1 MLPHRATRSAL
12 VLGSVCLAVTACGST
27 DAADPSTPSTGALSI
42 GAVDLSDVCP
52 SNVVIQTDWNP
63 ESEMGGL
70 YGLLGPDATIDAD
83 AKVVRGPL
91 FASGEWTGVDVE
103 IRSGGPAIGFT
114 GVPAQM
120 YTDKDILLGW
130 VNTDEA
136 IASSAKMPTTAV
148 MASFEKAPWMI
159 MWDPETYPDVKTIAD
174 LGATGAKV
182 RYFDGA
188 TWMDYLV
195 GAGILDEAQ
204 IDGSYDGTPGNF
216 VAAGGADGQQ
226 GFATVEPYVYE
237 NELDEWAKPVAYQ
250 LIADAGYPLYA
261 VALSARTEDV
271 TAEADC
277 LKKLVPVVQQS
288 TVDFF
293 ADPDDTN
300 ALITEAVE
308 KFATGWVYP
317 AGQAEHSTVKQ
328 LELGL
333 VSNGDNATLGDF
345 DEARVQKILD
355 LAGPIVTANGTG
367 PADGLT
373 ATDLFTNEFL
383 DTTIGLPDSE

>member
-1 MLPHRATRSAL
+1 MLPHRATRTA
-12 VLGSVCLAVTACGST
+12 LAVGAVCMAATACGSSE
-27 DAADPSTPSTGALSI
+27 AAEPESSSATLAI
-42 GAVDLSDVCP
+42 GAVDLSGVCP
-52 SNVVIQTDWNP
+52 ANVVIQTDWNP

-70 YGLLGPDATIDAD
+70 YGLAGPGATIDAD
-83 AKVVRGPL
+83 KKVVSGPL

-136 IASSAKMPTTAV
+136 IANSAKMPTTAV
-148 MASFEKAPWMI
+148 LASFEKAPWMI
-159 MWDPETYPDVKTIAD
+159 MWDPETYPEVQTIAD
-174 LGATGAKV
+174 LGETGAKV

-204 IDGSYDGTPGNF
+204 IDGSYDGSPGNF
-216 VAAGGADGQQ
+216 IAANGADAQQ

-237 NELDEWAKPVAYQ
+237 NELDQWAKPVDYQ

-271 TAEADC
+271 TAQAAC
-277 LKKLVPVVQQS
+277 LEKLVPIVQQS

-293 ADPDDTN
+293 AEPEATN

-308 KFATGWVYP
+308 QFATGWVYP
-317 AGQAEHSTVKQ
+317 IGQAEHSTVKQ

-333 VSNGDNATLGDF
+333 VSNGDNDTFGDF
-345 DEARVQKILD
+345 DEARVQTIFD
-355 LAGPIVTANGTG
+355 LASPIVTANGTA
-367 PADGLT
+367 PAEGLT
-373 ATDLFTNEFL
+373 AADLYTNDFL

>member
-1 MLPHRATRSAL
+1 MKPYRATRSAL
-12 VLGSVCLAVTACGST
+12 VVGAVCLAATACASS
-27 DAADPSTPSTGALSI
+27 DAATPSSSETLSI
-42 GAVDLSDVCP
+42 GAVDLSGVCP

-70 YGLLGPDATIDAD
+70 YGLAGPGATIDAD
-83 AKVVRGPL
+83 KKVVRGPL
-91 FASGEWTGVDVE
+91 FAGGEWTGVDVE
-103 IRSGGPAIGFT
+103 IRSGGPAIGFQ

-136 IASSAKMPTTAV
+136 IANSAKMPTTAV
-148 MASFEKAPWMI
+148 LASFEKAPWMV
-159 MWDPETYPDVKTIAD
+159 MWDPATYPDVETIAE

-195 GAGILDEAQ
+195 GAGILDESQ

-216 VAAGGADGQQ
+216 IAAGGKDAQQ
-226 GFATVEPYVYE
+226 GFATVEPFVYE
-237 NELDEWAKPVAYQ
+237 NELDQWAKPVAYQ

-261 VALSARTEDV
+261 VALSARTADV

-293 ADPDDTN
+293 ADPDATN

-317 AGQAEHSTVKQ
+317 TAQAEHSTSKQ

-333 VSNGDNATLGDF
+333 VSNGSNATLGDF
-345 DEARVQKILD
+345 DEARVQTIFD
-355 LAGPIVTANGTG
+355 LASPIVAANGTA
-367 PADGLT
+367 PADGLE
-373 ATDLFTNEFL
+373 AADLYTNDFL